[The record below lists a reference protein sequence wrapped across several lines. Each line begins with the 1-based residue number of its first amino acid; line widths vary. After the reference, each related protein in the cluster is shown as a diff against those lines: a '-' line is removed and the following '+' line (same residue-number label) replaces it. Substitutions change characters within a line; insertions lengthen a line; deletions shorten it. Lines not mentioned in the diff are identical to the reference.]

1 VQRLPEPLKVLVEQ
15 LSRLPGLGP
24 KSALRLA
31 MTLLKWPENNTRSLG
46 KAIHD
51 LRDNLHLCSRCGS
64 LTDTD
69 PCTICTDGSRS
80 RETLCLVSEWDSLL
94 AMEDGGFYR
103 GQYMILGGLIA
114 PLDNVT
120 PEHLELNR
128 LQHRLAEGEINEL
141 IFALGTTMEAENTAT
156 YVKQL
161 VASRFPHIRVT
172 RLAQGIPLGSEVKFV
187 DKETLRQSLNY
198 RQEL

>member
-1 VQRLPEPLKVLVEQ
+1 MQRLPEPLKLLVEQ

-46 KAIHD
+46 RAIHD
-51 LRDNLHLCSRCGS
+51 LRDNLHLCARCGA

-69 PCTICTDGSRS
+69 PCALCTDTE
-80 RETLCLVSEWDSLL
+80 RERHTLCLVSEWDSLL
-94 AMEDGGFYR
+94 ALEEGAFYR

-114 PLDNVT
+114 PLDNIT

-128 LQHRLAEGEINEL
+128 LQLRLGEGEVSEL
-141 IFALGTTMEAENTAT
+141 IFALGTTMEAENTAA
-156 YVKQL
+156 YIKHL
-161 VASRFPHIRVT
+161 VAAQFPHIRIT
-172 RLAQGIPLGSEVKFV
+172 RLAQGIPLGADVKFV
-187 DKETLRQSLNY
+187 DKETLRQSLTY
-198 RQEL
+198 RQNL

>member
-1 VQRLPEPLKVLVEQ
+1 MQRLPEPLKVLVEQ

-51 LRDNLHLCSRCGS
+51 LRDKLHLCSSCGS

-69 PCTICTDGSRS
+69 PCGICTDTTRV
-80 RETLCLVSEWDSLL
+80 RDTLCLVSEWDSLL
-94 AMEDGGFYR
+94 AMEDGGFFR

-120 PEHLELNR
+120 PEQLELNR
-128 LQHRLAEGEINEL
+128 LQRRLAEGEITEI
-141 IFALGTTMEAENTAT
+141 IFALGTTMEAENTAA

-161 VASRFPHIRVT
+161 IASRFPNIRVT